1 MCECVCVH
9 VCVCVCV
16 SVCVCMCV
24 CVHVCVCVC
33 VSVCVCDSLIWE
45 CRSMQLGP
53 WGLVHHQKACTL
65 RIDYVNNGRL
75 YNSGGTHHLLV

>member
-1 MCECVCVH
+1 
-9 VCVCVCV
+9 
-16 SVCVCMCV
+16 
-24 CVHVCVCVC
+24 
-33 VSVCVCDSLIWE
+33 
-45 CRSMQLGP
+45 MQLGP